1 MPDASWDCRTHPN
14 QPPRHFGNESMS
26 NRPSHAFNRIV
37 LACIATATVQPFAH
51 AEAIA
56 TLEEVVVSG
65 SRAAT
70 KLSETPQAIG
80 VVRQEAIA
88 RDKPKTL
95 GEVINRIP
103 GVSWNDLGN
112 EQHSMGIRQ
121 PISTNAMYQYLE
133 DGIPIRPLGV
143 FNHNALNEINLMGSD
158 SVEVVKGAASS
169 LYGSNAVGG
178 AVNFISAAPSRTPYA
193 HLGVRRDNTAG
204 FVRYDTAAS
213 NTWGDLGLRFAHYSS
228 RRASDNWQQYSGG
241 SKDSFTL
248 RGDYKLN
255 ANSVVRATLTH
266 TDLDTETPGSV
277 PPSIFHSDPGKSIN
291 TFTYRKDKN
300 TRLNVAWEGETV
312 PNGMTTVTLFS
323 RRNDHGQL
331 PNYTIVTDPTRCAT
345 ASAGVY
351 CGTINNNHVDST
363 GLDIKHEQV
372 FEWWASRLVTG
383 VLLDKSQNPYFSNNL
398 SITRDDATGVYVS
411 YTNSSIERGRRKY
424 NTDIDNTG
432 VFAQWE
438 STPAERWRMVL
449 GARSD
454 SITYRFKNEL
464 PPGANYGSPNE
475 TRKFSRV
482 SPKFGATYALTPTA
496 ALYGNVSQG
505 FTPPEVSQLYGSTG
519 IPDLKPATYT
529 NQELGWRQSFLNNQ
543 LKLDA
548 AVYRLNG
555 KDTIVSYRFSNGSN
569 ENRNA
574 GKTRSEGI
582 ELGMQYQAG
591 AWDARLSTSIAKH
604 RYLEY
609 NLGTSGNFSGKTMPQ
624 SPRDVSNIEVG
635 FRPFSNARI
644 ALELVHQGSYWMDN
658 ANTQR
663 YPGHTLLNLR
673 GQVKAGPGFELWAQV
688 RNLTNRRY
696 ADFATSS
703 FNGTSTR
710 NPSAQDQYTP
720 GTPFSLMV
728 GMSYTWG
735 AP

>member
-1 MPDASWDCRTHPN
+1 MDMLCHAHAC
-14 QPPRHFGNESMS
+14 PPAVIHGNEHMS
-26 NRPSHAFNRIV
+26 SYSSHALTRMT
-37 LACIATATVQPFAH
+37 LACLAATAAHPFVQ
-51 AEAIA
+51 AESIT
-56 TLEEVVVSG
+56 TLPEVVVSG

-70 KLSETPQAIG
+70 RLNETPQAIG
-80 VVRQEAIA
+80 AVKQTVIA

-178 AVNFISAAPSRTPYA
+178 AVNFITAAPSRTPYA
-193 HLGVRRDNTAG
+193 HIGVRAENASR

-213 NTWGDLGLRFAHYSS
+213 NTWGDLGLRFSHYSS
-228 RRASDNWQQYSGG
+228 RRESDNWQQYSGG

-248 RGDYKLN
+248 RGDYILN
-255 ANSVVRATLTH
+255 ANSMVRATLVH
-266 TDLDTETPGSV
+266 TDLDTETSGSV
-277 PPSIFHSDPGKSIN
+277 FANDYFSNPGKSIN
-291 TFTYRKDKN
+291 TFSYRKDKS

-312 PNGMTTVTLFS
+312 QNGMTTVTLFT
-323 RRNDHGQL
+323 RKNDHGQL
-331 PNYTIVTDPTRCAT
+331 PNYTITTRNCP
-345 ASAGVY
+345 GVNSTKR
-351 CGTINNNHVDST
+351 CGTINNNHVDSI
-363 GLDIKHEQV
+363 GVDIKHEQV
-372 FEWWASRLVTG
+372 FDWWSSRLVTG
-383 VLLDKSQNPYFSNNL
+383 VLLDKSKNPYYSNNL
-398 SITRDDATGVYVS
+398 DITRDASTGMYLG
-411 YTNSSIERGRRKY
+411 YTASSRQTGRRQY
-424 NTDIDNTG
+424 ATDIDNTG

-438 STPAERWRMVL
+438 ATPADRWRMVL

-454 SITYRFKNEL
+454 NIRYRFNNEL
-464 PPGANYGSPNE
+464 APAGSTDYGAPNE

-482 SPKFGATYALTPTA
+482 SPKAGVTYALSSTA
-496 ALYGNVSQG
+496 MVYGNLSQG
-505 FTPPEVSQLYGSTG
+505 FTPPEVSQLYGATG
-519 IPDLKPATYT
+519 IPDLKPATY
-529 NQELGWRQSFLNNQ
+529 NNRELGWRQSFLNNT

-548 AVYRLNG
+548 AWYRLDG
-555 KDTIVSYRFSNGSN
+555 KDTIVSYSPVSGGS

-582 ELGMQYQAG
+582 ELGLQYQAG
-591 AWDARLSTSIAKH
+591 AWDARFSTAVARH
-604 RYLEY
+604 RYVQY
-609 NLGTSGNFSGKTMPQ
+609 NLGAVAGNDFTGKSMPQ
-624 SPRDVSNIEVG
+624 APRDVSNIEIG
-635 FRPFSNARI
+635 YRPLANTRI
-644 ALELVHQGSYWMDN
+644 ALELVHQGSYWMNN

-673 GQVKAGPGFELWAQV
+673 GSVKAGPGFELWAQV

-696 ADFATSS
+696 ADSATSS
-703 FNGTSTR
+703 YKLSDATR
-710 NPSAQDQYTP
+710 DPNSQDTYVP
-720 GTPFSLMV
+720 GTPFSLML